1 MRKIVVHMGVSLDG
15 FFEGPDRDI
24 SWHHVDDEMHASM
37 NEYLATTSAFL
48 FGRVTHQLMADFW
61 PTADEDPETSGPM
74 PEFAGI
80 YRRIPRIVF
89 SRTLE
94 QDEWATS
101 VHREVDPEEIR
112 AIQQQPGGDMTI
124 GGAELIEA
132 FRRHDLIDEYRL
144 FVNPVLLGRGRPLF
158 GPGDAPDDLELVDSR
173 RFGNGVVMLHHARRR
188 G

>member
-1 MRKIVVHMGVSLDG
+1 MRKIVVHLAVSLDG

-24 SWHHVDDEMHASM
+24 SWHRMDDEMLASID
-37 NEYLATTSAFL
+37 EYLATTSAFL
-48 FGRVTHQLMADFW
+48 FGRVTHELMAEAW
-61 PTADEDPETSGPM
+61 STADDDR
-74 PEFAGI
+74 EFPDI

-112 AIQQQPGGDMTI
+112 ALQQQPGGDMTV
-124 GGAELIEA
+124 GGAELIRT

-144 FVNPVLLGRGRPLF
+144 FVNPVLLGRGRRLF
-158 GPGDAPDDLELVDSR
+158 DPADAPTDLELVESR
-173 RFGNGVVMLHHARRR
+173 TFGTGVVMLRHAVRRP
-188 G
+188 

>member
-24 SWHHVDDEMHASM
+24 SWHRVDDEMHASI

-61 PTADEDPETSGPM
+61 PAADQDPDVSEPM
-74 PEFAGI
+74 GEFAAI

-94 QDEWATS
+94 QDEWASS
-101 VHREVDPEEIR
+101 VHREVDPEQIR
-112 AIQQQPGGDMTI
+112 SLQQQPGGDMTV
-124 GGAELIEA
+124 GGADLIET
-132 FRRHDLIDEYRL
+132 FRRLDLIDEYRL
-144 FVNPVLLGRGRPLF
+144 FVNPVLLGRGRRLF
-158 GPGDAPDDLELVDSR
+158 GPGDAPADLELVESR
-173 RFGNGVVMLHHARRR
+173 RFGNGVVMLRHARRR
-188 G
+188 S